1 MFFSSIKKS
10 YIYFLLF
17 AALFVSCTSKEEQ
30 QRQKEIA
37 IENAKNLAV
46 ADFVSSLPESVKISQ
61 LFLVNIEGNKD
72 FIPVEKTGS
81 LYGNKNQGEPLI
93 PGGCLFFSY
102 NVAKSKE
109 EVKHFTDSINSFYI
123 NHSNIPPFMA
133 IDQEGGY
140 VNRLRSITGSFP
152 SNKYVAENYSIEQ
165 ATSLY
170 NTQAQQMAD
179 LGFNMNLAP
188 VVEVESKENSS
199 FLDTRSFGSLEK
211 VLQFAPLEVNAFENK
226 NVLTV
231 LKHFPGNTNTD
242 PHTGLPEIKVT
253 KEKLQNELLEPFKKI
268 LPYSAAVLMSHARV
282 FVEDAGEDEKNLNID
297 SKIPS
302 CFSNYWIKEVL
313 RNKFCF
319 KGLILSDD
327 IFMGALA
334 DHGFSPEVAALK
346 AVEAGIDIIM
356 LSEKRF
362 GSTAQIL
369 LNEAHSSPEFEE
381 KIEESVCRVI
391 KYKIK
396 CGILELKQ
404 IDFDAEGKK
413 LEIPS
418 FKVEL
423 SSSFADL

>member
-17 AALFVSCTSKEEQ
+17 AVLFTSCTSKEEK
-30 QRQKEIA
+30 QRQKETA
-37 IENAKNLAV
+37 IENAKNQAV
-46 ADFVSSLPESVKISQ
+46 ADFVSVLPESVKISQ
-61 LFLVNIEGNKD
+61 LFLVNIEGSKD
-72 FIPVEKTGS
+72 FIPVEKTGI
-81 LYGNKNQGEPLI
+81 LYGNKNQGEPLV

-109 EVKHFTDSINSFYI
+109 EVKHFTASINSFYI

-140 VNRLRSITGSFP
+140 VNRLRSITDSFP
-152 SNKYVAENYSIEQ
+152 SNKQVADNYSIEQ
-165 ATSLY
+165 AAALY
-170 NTQAQQMAD
+170 STQATQMSE

-188 VVEVESKENSS
+188 VVEVESEENSS

-211 VLQFAPLEVNAFENK
+211 ILQFAPLEVTAFENK

-253 KEKLQNELLEPFKKI
+253 KQKLQTELLEPFKKI
-268 LPYSAAVLMSHARV
+268 LPYSSAVLMSHARV
-282 FVEDAGEDEKNLNID
+282 FVEDAAEDKSLNVD

-302 CFSNYWIKEVL
+302 CFSDYWIKEVL
-313 RNKFCF
+313 RKEYGF

-362 GSTAQIL
+362 GTTAKIL
-369 LNEAHSSPEFEE
+369 LDKAHSSPEFAE
-381 KIEESVCRVI
+381 KIEESVRRVI
-391 KYKIK
+391 KYKIR

-404 IDFDAEGKK
+404 IDFDQEGKK

-423 SSSFADL
+423 NSALKGL

>member
-10 YIYFLLF
+10 YKYFLLF
-17 AALFVSCTSKEEQ
+17 AVLFTSCTSKEEK
-30 QRQKEIA
+30 QRRKEIA
-37 IENAKNLAV
+37 IENAKNQAV
-46 ADFVSSLPESVKISQ
+46 ADFVSALPETVKISQ

-72 FIPVEKTGS
+72 FIPIEKTGI
-81 LYGNKNQGEPLI
+81 LYGNKNQGEPLV

-123 NHSNIPPFMA
+123 KHSNIPPFMA

-140 VNRLRSITGSFP
+140 VNRLRSITDNFP
-152 SNKYVAENYSIEQ
+152 SNKQVAENYSIEQ

-170 NTQAQQMAD
+170 STQAAQMSE

-211 VLQFAPLEVNAFENK
+211 VLQFAPLEVKAFEDK

-253 KEKLQNELLEPFKKI
+253 KQKLQNELLEPFKKI
-268 LPYSAAVLMSHARV
+268 LPYSSAVLMSHARV
-282 FVEDAGEDEKNLNID
+282 FVEDAAEDEILNID
-297 SKIPS
+297 SKTPS
-302 CFSNYWIKEVL
+302 CFSTYWIKEVL
-313 RNKFCF
+313 RKEYGF

-362 GSTAQIL
+362 GATARIL
-369 LNEAHSSPEFEE
+369 LNEAYSSPEFAE
-381 KIEESVCRVI
+381 KVEESVRRVI

-404 IDFDAEGKK
+404 LDSDPEDKK
-413 LEIPS
+413 SEIPS

-423 SSSFADL
+423 SSAFSDL

>member
-1 MFFSSIKKS
+1 MFFSLIKKS

-17 AALFVSCTSKEEQ
+17 AVLFTSCTSKEEK
-30 QRQKEIA
+30 QRQKERA
-37 IENAKNLAV
+37 IENAKNQAV
-46 ADFVSSLPESVKISQ
+46 ADFVSVLPESVKISQ
-61 LFLVNIEGNKD
+61 LFLVNIEGSKD
-72 FIPVEKTGS
+72 FIPVEKTGI
-81 LYGNKNQGEPLI
+81 LYGNKNQGEPLV

-109 EVKHFTDSINSFYI
+109 EVKHFTASINSFYI

-140 VNRLRSITGSFP
+140 VNRLRSITDSFP
-152 SNKYVAENYSIEQ
+152 SNKQVADNYSIEQ
-165 ATSLY
+165 AAALY
-170 NTQAQQMAD
+170 STQATQMSE

-188 VVEVESKENSS
+188 VVEVESEENSS

-211 VLQFAPLEVNAFENK
+211 ILQFAPLEVTAFENK

-253 KEKLQNELLEPFKKI
+253 KQKLQTELLEPFNKI
-268 LPYSAAVLMSHARV
+268 LPYSSAVLMSHARV
-282 FVEDAGEDEKNLNID
+282 FVEDAAEDKNLNVD

-302 CFSNYWIKEVL
+302 CFSDYWIKEVL
-313 RNKFCF
+313 RKQYGF

-369 LNEAHSSPEFEE
+369 LNKAHSSPEFAEI
-381 KIEESVCRVI
+381 IEESVRRVI

-404 IDFDAEGKK
+404 IDFDQKGKK

-423 SSSFADL
+423 SSALKGL

>member
-10 YIYFLLF
+10 YKYFLLF
-17 AALFVSCTSKEEQ
+17 AVLFTSCTSKEEK
-30 QRQKEIA
+30 QRRKEIA
-37 IENAKNLAV
+37 IENAKNQAV
-46 ADFVSSLPESVKISQ
+46 ADFVSALPETVKISQ

-72 FIPVEKTGS
+72 FIPIEKTGI
-81 LYGNKNQGEPLI
+81 LYGNKNQGEPLV

-123 NHSNIPPFMA
+123 KHSNIPPFMA

-140 VNRLRSITGSFP
+140 VNRLRSITDNFP
-152 SNKYVAENYSIEQ
+152 SNKQVAENYSIEQ

-170 NTQAQQMAD
+170 STQAAQMSE

-188 VVEVESKENSS
+188 VVEVESKEKFF

-211 VLQFAPLEVNAFENK
+211 VLQFAPLEVKAFEDK

-253 KEKLQNELLEPFKKI
+253 KQKLQNELLEPFKKI
-268 LPYSAAVLMSHARV
+268 LPYSSAVLMSHARV
-282 FVEDAGEDEKNLNID
+282 FVEDAAEDEILNID
-297 SKIPS
+297 SKTPS
-302 CFSNYWIKEVL
+302 CFSTYWIKEVL
-313 RNKFCF
+313 RKEYGF

-362 GSTAQIL
+362 GATARIL
-369 LNEAHSSPEFEE
+369 LNEAYSSLNLQ
-381 KIEESVCRVI
+381 KKWKKAC
-391 KYKIK
+391 
-396 CGILELKQ
+396 
-404 IDFDAEGKK
+404 AE
-413 LEIPS
+413 
-418 FKVEL
+418 
-423 SSSFADL
+423 

>member
-10 YIYFLLF
+10 YKYFLLF
-17 AALFVSCTSKEEQ
+17 AVLFTSCTSKEEK

-37 IENAKNLAV
+37 IENAKNQAV
-46 ADFVSSLPESVKISQ
+46 ADFVSALPESVKISQ

-72 FIPVEKTGS
+72 FIPIEKTGI
-81 LYGNKNQGEPLI
+81 LYGNKNQGEPLV

-109 EVKHFTDSINSFYI
+109 EVKHFTDSINSLYI
-123 NHSNIPPFMA
+123 KHSNIPPFMA

-140 VNRLRSITGSFP
+140 VNRLRSITANFP
-152 SNKYVAENYSIEQ
+152 SNKQVAENCSIEQ
-165 ATSLY
+165 AASLY
-170 NTQAQQMAD
+170 STQAAQMSE

-211 VLQFAPLEVNAFENK
+211 VLQFAPLEVKAFEDK

-253 KEKLQNELLEPFKKI
+253 KQKLQNELLEPFKKI
-268 LPYSAAVLMSHARV
+268 LPYSSAVLMSHARV
-282 FVEDAGEDEKNLNID
+282 FVEDAEEDENLNID
-297 SKIPS
+297 SKTPS
-302 CFSNYWIKEVL
+302 CFSTYWIKEVL
-313 RNKFCF
+313 RKEYGF

-334 DHGFSPEVAALK
+334 DHGFSPEVAAFK

-362 GSTAQIL
+362 GATARIL
-369 LNEAHSSPEFEE
+369 LNEALSSPEFAE
-381 KIEESVCRVI
+381 KMEESVRRVI

-404 IDFDAEGKK
+404 IDSTPEGKK
-413 LEIPS
+413 SEIPS

-423 SSSFADL
+423 SSAFADL

>member
-1 MFFSSIKKS
+1 MFFSFIKKS
-10 YIYFLLF
+10 LYFVLSAVLF
-17 AALFVSCTSKEEQ
+17 TSCTSKEAKQ
-30 QRQKEIA
+30 QQKKLA
-37 IENAKNLAV
+37 IENAKNQAV
-46 ADFVSSLPESVKISQ
+46 ADFISRLPESVKISQ

-72 FIPVEKTGS
+72 FIPIEKTGILS
-81 LYGNKNQGEPLI
+81 GNKNEGEPLI

-102 NVAKSKE
+102 NVAKSKD

-123 NHSNIPPFMA
+123 KHSNIPPFMA

-140 VNRLRSITGSFP
+140 VNRLRSITDNFP
-152 SNKYVAENYSIEQ
+152 SNKTVAENYSLEK
-165 ATSLY
+165 ATELY
-170 NTQAQQMAD
+170 TTQAEQMKT

-211 VLQFAPLEVNAFENK
+211 VLTFAPLEVSAFEDN

-253 KEKLQNELLEPFKKI
+253 KEKLENELLEPFKKI
-268 LPYSAAVLMSHARV
+268 LPYSSAVLMSHARV
-282 FVEDAGEDEKNLNID
+282 FVQDALETEENLNKD

-302 CFSNYWIKEVL
+302 CFSSYWIKEVL
-313 RNKFCF
+313 RNQYGFN
-319 KGLILSDD
+319 GLILSDD

-334 DHGFSPEVAALK
+334 DHGFSTDVAALK

-362 GSTAQIL
+362 GSTAKIL
-369 LNEAHSSPEFEE
+369 LDKAHSSPEFAQ

-404 IDFDAEGKK
+404 IDFDSEGKK
-413 LEIPS
+413 LQIPS
-418 FKVEL
+418 FTVEL
-423 SSSFADL
+423 SSTFADL